1 MSKYLRILLIFTYV
15 VLIACE
21 DVIDVDVPVAAPRLV
36 IEASLDWEKGT
47 TGNEQTIKLSTSTPY
62 FDTFTNASVTGASVI
77 VTNDNDGTEFVF
89 TDQNNGDYTTI
100 SFVPE
105 LNQSYTLEVEYNG
118 ETYTAQETLMP
129 VTDIVDVK
137 QSVDGGFDD
146 EVLEVIFI
154 FIDPEAE
161 ENYYLIKFQR
171 EGDLLPELEDYS
183 DEFVNGNSIEY
194 FFEYQ
199 EEDGEEEKGNEFE
212 SGDIVHFELYGTS
225 EQYSNYIQILI
236 EQSEGG
242 GPFSTIP
249 APLRG
254 NCINPTNP
262 ENYAFGYFRMSQ
274 VVKEI
279 YTFQ

>member
-1 MSKYLRILLIFTYV
+1 MSKYLRILLIFTYI

-62 FDTFTNASVTGASVI
+62 FDTFTNTSVTGASVT
-77 VTNDNDGTEFVF
+77 VTNENDGTEFVF
-89 TDQNNGDYTTI
+89 TDQNNGDYTTV

-118 ETYTAQETLMP
+118 ETYTAQENLMS
-129 VTDIVDVK
+129 VTDIAEVT
-137 QSVDGGFDD
+137 QSVEGGFDD
-146 EVLEVIFI
+146 EVLEVNFV

-161 ENYYLIKFQR
+161 DNYYLIKFQR
-171 EGDLLPELEDYS
+171 EGDLLPDIDDYS
-183 DEFVNGNSIEY
+183 DEFVNGNSIEF
-194 FFEYQ
+194 FFEYLD
-199 EEDGEEEKGNEFE
+199 EDGEEEKGNEFE
-212 SGDIVHFELYGTS
+212 PGDIVHIELYGTS

-262 ENYAFGYFRMSQ
+262 ENYAFGYFRLSQ
-274 VVKEI
+274 VVKEV